1 MGKKEKL
8 FEKAKNSAVN
18 LRFEELCSLAEMVG
32 FIFRNQNGDH
42 KIYKHKNL
50 ERTMNFQSDKHD
62 KSKAKRYQIKQLINF
77 IEEFKLIGD

>member
-8 FEKAKNSAVN
+8 FEKAKNSAGN

-32 FIFRNQNGDH
+32 FIFRNQKGDH

-50 ERTMNFQSDKHD
+50 KRMMNFQPNRD
-62 KSKAKRYQIKQLINF
+62 KSKAKIYQIRQLINF